1 MANRKNTPSTIEEK
15 IERTKKDIDV
25 AELGLKSLKDK
36 LKKLNTQKK
45 QKDMQTLYAL
55 VLDSGKTINDV
66 QAWISG
72 K

>member
-1 MANRKNTPSTIEEK
+1 MANRKNIPSTIEEK

-36 LKKLNTQKK
+36 LKKLNMQKK

-55 VLDSGKTINDV
+55 VHDSGKTINDV
-66 QAWISG
+66 QAWING

>member
-45 QKDMQTLYAL
+45 QKDMQTLYTL

-66 QAWISG
+66 QAWING
-72 K
+72 R

>member
-15 IERTKKDIDV
+15 IERTKKDIDS

-36 LKKLNTQKK
+36 LKKLNMQKK
-45 QKDMQTLYAL
+45 QKDMQTLYTL
-55 VLDSGKTINDV
+55 VHDSGKTINDV
-66 QAWISG
+66 QAWING